1 MSNKRTNRQH
11 PYRVPLLIKVVS
23 LYALLSVPILATA
36 ITSNTNHIAG
46 TAETPAVPAAPPAP
60 QSEEEVVRGKP
71 VRLRIPRLGVDVA
84 VADGVYHEATQ
95 TWTLSG
101 DRAHYAVMTPQ
112 PSNLPGNTLVYGH
125 NTRRVL
131 AATDDIRAGDSLI
144 VKTDNGHALTYTYTG
159 DSLVDPSDTEFLRE
173 TPGAPTLTLLTC
185 DGPLFEKRRLMSF
198 ALTEVR

>member
-1 MSNKRTNRQH
+1 MSSKRTNRQH
-11 PYRVPLLIKVVS
+11 PYKIPLLVKVVF
-23 LYALLSVPILATA
+23 LYALISVPVLAAA

-46 TAETPAVPAAPPAP
+46 TAETPAVPVAPAP
-60 QSEEEVVRGKP
+60 QSEEEIIRGKP
-71 VRLRIPRLGVDVA
+71 VRLHIPRLGVDLA

-101 DRAHYAVMTPQ
+101 DSAHYAVMTPQ

-131 AATDDIRAGDSLI
+131 AATEDIRTGDSLVI
-144 VKTDNGHALTYTYTG
+144 KTDNGHTLTYVYTG
-159 DSLVDPSDTEFLRE
+159 DNLVNPSDTEFLSQ
-173 TPGAPTLTLLTC
+173 TPGTPTLTLLTC

-198 ALTEVR
+198 TLAEAQ